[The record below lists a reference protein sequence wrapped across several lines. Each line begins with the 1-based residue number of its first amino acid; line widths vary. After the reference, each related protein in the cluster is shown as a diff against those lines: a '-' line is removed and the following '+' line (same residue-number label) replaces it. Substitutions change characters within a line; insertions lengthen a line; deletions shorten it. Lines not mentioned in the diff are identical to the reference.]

1 MGHTKKIII
10 KKKKLFKSATF
21 TNILILIFFR
31 FLPIS
36 TTIGDGLTFPTRL
49 NTSNMEGG
57 TSYQS
62 IGSRTIPHANDADN
76 DYSDGE
82 VTPYQNGNGNAKH
95 HSPRSTEVV
104 LDSRDRV
111 TIKVRDSD

>member
-1 MGHTKKIII
+1 
-10 KKKKLFKSATF
+10 
-21 TNILILIFFR
+21 
-31 FLPIS
+31 LPIS

-49 NTSNMEGG
+49 NTSNIEGA

-62 IGSRTIPHANDADN
+62 IGSRTIPNGIDGDN
-76 DYSDGE
+76 DFSDGE
-82 VTPYQNGNGNAKH
+82 VTPYQNGNGNSNGNGNAKL

-111 TIKVRDSD
+111 TIKVRDSDD